1 MENKSENLGRLI
13 RIHWFLTIRS
23 QKIVRLFF
31 VITAANKIQARQD
44 QNQTRTEPQNT
55 SKT

>member
-23 QKIVRLFF
+23 QKIVRLFL

-44 QNQTRTEPQNT
+44 QNQTQN
-55 SKT
+55 